1 MKQYSKVVLAYSGGL
16 DTSVLLHWLKANGVA
31 EVICV
36 AADLG
41 QIKDRA
47 SLEKKAK
54 MSGAAKLHVLDLKET
69 FLRDYAFA
77 ALRAG
82 AKYEGVYLLGTA
94 TARPLIAEKLVEIA
108 HLEEASVI
116 CHGCTGKGNDQV
128 RFELMINALDPS
140 LEVLAPWR
148 FWEIRSRSQEI
159 DYAELHGIPLDVS
172 REDDY
177 SKDENLWHLSHEG
190 LDLESTENEA
200 DLDRMLEWSVP
211 PWQAESEPAYVSITF
226 ERGYPVAVDDET
238 FDPVSLVSTLNVLG
252 SRHAIGIDDIVEN
265 RLVGMKSRGVYENP
279 AGTILYKA
287 HQYLESV
294 TLDRDTYHYKQK
306 LALDYASLVYNG
318 QWMSTLKQAL
328 DAFVDK
334 TQEQVSGTV
343 RLKLYRGNVLPAG
356 ISSPYSLYSAGY
368 ATFEEDDVYQQSD
381 ATGFIHLYG
390 LPIRIQAKMRQRNG
404 L

>member
-177 SKDENLWHLSHEG
+177 SKDENLWHL
-190 LDLESTENEA
+190 
-200 DLDRMLEWSVP
+200 
-211 PWQAESEPAYVSITF
+211 
-226 ERGYPVAVDDET
+226 
-238 FDPVSLVSTLNVLG
+238 
-252 SRHAIGIDDIVEN
+252 
-265 RLVGMKSRGVYENP
+265 
-279 AGTILYKA
+279 
-287 HQYLESV
+287 
-294 TLDRDTYHYKQK
+294 
-306 LALDYASLVYNG
+306 
-318 QWMSTLKQAL
+318 
-328 DAFVDK
+328 
-334 TQEQVSGTV
+334 
-343 RLKLYRGNVLPAG
+343 
-356 ISSPYSLYSAGY
+356 
-368 ATFEEDDVYQQSD
+368 
-381 ATGFIHLYG
+381 
-390 LPIRIQAKMRQRNG
+390 
-404 L
+404 